1 LAWKKVSSLA
11 AEFGMQRLTHTGR
24 KRMARALNVAGIT
37 LDPPLEELNL
47 HDTVHLYREEGQVSE
62 EVDQTLTHSDRLPD
76 QIITWDVSNI
86 GDADG
91 LGEWLRCLK
100 STQPGDRQFIWE
112 GSSQRGIVGVV
123 TYSGPIR
130 NLGVYEGWGQFDPFP
145 EPISRDNLLA
155 CGATTYRFGKT
166 GIRALQGTAIR
177 LSEAEAEAIVGLL
190 GGLNPT
196 ELPWDEPDEFA
207 QLIPWTRANGLP
219 AEKFAEDE
227 IRRNRRI
234 WRQLGLPQRPRQQ
247 VTLQQV
253 GRADLVSCNTI
264 IEVKKVVS
272 LDNGPAQIERYLGY
286 LAESLGVGPDGVR
299 GILVQK
305 NSWATQA
312 LKERLADSEF
322 PLELWSLDRDSDWK
336 WQAQWILGP

>member
-1 LAWKKVSSLA
+1 
-11 AEFGMQRLTHTGR
+11 
-24 KRMARALNVAGIT
+24 
-37 LDPPLEELNL
+37 
-47 HDTVHLYREEGQVSE
+47 
-62 EVDQTLTHSDRLPD
+62 
-76 QIITWDVSNI
+76 
-86 GDADG
+86 
-91 LGEWLRCLK
+91 
-100 STQPGDRQFIWE
+100 
-112 GSSQRGIVGVV
+112 VGVV